1 MAGENFPNLSWAAEM
16 DSQNNDLGGMP
27 AGEAAGVARE
37 IVSELVDDATVAGEL
52 AVTVEEVK

>member
-1 MAGENFPNLSWAAEM
+1 MSWAAEM

>member
-1 MAGENFPNLSWAAEM
+1 MAGENFPTLSWAAEM
-16 DSQNNDLGGMP
+16 DSQDNLGGMP

-37 IVSELVDDATVAGEL
+37 IVGELVDDATVAGEL